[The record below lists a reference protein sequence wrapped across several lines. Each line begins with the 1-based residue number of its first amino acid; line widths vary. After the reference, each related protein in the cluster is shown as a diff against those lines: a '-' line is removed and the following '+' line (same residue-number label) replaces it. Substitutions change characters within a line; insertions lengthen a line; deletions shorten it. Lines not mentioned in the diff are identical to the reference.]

1 MGKSYDAEEANQFIE
16 NLYDQFESYAQKAAP
31 LEADYN
37 RYVHNET
44 FVGKAA
50 EASKRYIR
58 DKQLDFHHE
67 QLNIQNRLYHMY
79 NEIKG
84 EFEGTVD
91 SSPKARIDTD
101 VLKGIKRNIEDFYY
115 GLDYLGKGIEED
127 AAYLQEMADKYSE
140 ITDCTFTR
148 PDYDPP
154 RRALD
159 KICGDGEYIDTC
171 IKDFEQFDDD
181 CWDYVNRSGLEE
193 YVYDLTEDMK
203 LRAAA
208 LDQME
213 VYEPHMEETLIK
225 VAELRGMKA
234 VKEVNI
240 QDICRGYDGKEKL
253 KRMEQGAKILS
264 AMGDYIEPKIKDIGK
279 EIINN
284 QPDNAYYYKLSSMGL
299 FTFFELAG
307 GVQSYLETGTFA
319 DTEKNAKTNYK
330 AFQRGGFSVVVET
343 VPGFLKLPD
352 LGFKIGKG
360 INGIADKGVKY
371 VEKNGTDNLP
381 KDLAAWAG
389 EKREHVITLYNIL
402 NDKAPQKIDSMS
414 VEEGYESAG
423 YLLTT
428 IGSFFV
434 GGEAGAGSKAGEA
447 AKTGEV
453 AAEAGETIINSLDD
467 IERAVDK
474 IDDVERVVDKLD
486 DIEKVADKADD
497 IAKTAEEA
505 EVTLKKIED
514 TAEVAAEASDDVA
527 KVASEAEKLAD
538 KGDDVAKAVEKGGSA
553 AEDGLNS
560 QVSYDRPSGF
570 RKGVRDKVWDNAKN
584 SNGDVIDP
592 VTKKVMDKSEPWD
605 MGHKP
610 GYEFRKHQQSAE
622 SRGIPRKQFLD
633 EYNNPEHYR
642 PELPSSNRSHKGE
655 DITDNYFGD

>member
-79 NEIKG
+79 SEIKG

-91 SSPKARIDTD
+91 ASPKARIDTD
-101 VLKGIKRNIEDFYY
+101 VLKRIKRNIEDFYY

-154 RRALD
+154 RQGLE

-203 LRAAA
+203 LKAAA
-208 LDQME
+208 LEQME

-343 VPGFLKLPD
+343 VTGFLKLPD

-389 EKREHVITLYNIL
+389 EKRKHVITLYNIL
-402 NDKAPQKIDSMS
+402 NDKAPQKIDTMS
-414 VEEGYESAG
+414 VEDGYESAG

-434 GGEAGAGSKAGEA
+434 GGEAGAGSKAGEV

-486 DIEKVADKADD
+486 DVEKVIDKVDD
-497 IAKTAEEA
+497 
-505 EVTLKKIED
+505 V
-514 TAEVAAEASDDVA
+514 AEVAAEEADDVA
-527 KVASEAEKLAD
+527 RAAEEFDIELKYKDGWTDVQKAEADAKVKALSEATTVKTP
-538 KGDDVAKAVEKGGSA
+538 AKRTGTSA
-553 AEDGLNS
+553 ASRYKSAYGKDS
-560 QVSYDRPSGF
+560 IPSGY
-570 RKGVRDKVWDNAKN
+570 D
-584 SNGDVIDP
+584 IDHTVDLQLGGADDILNLNP
-592 VTKKVMDKSEPWD
+592 LEKSV
-605 MGHKP
+605 
-610 GYEFRKHQQSAE
+610 
-622 SRGIPRKQFLD
+622 
-633 EYNNPEHYR
+633 
-642 PELPSSNRSHKGE
+642 NRSLGIQIKNKIKDLPFG
-655 DITDNYFGD
+655 TVFGDFTIK

>member
-37 RYVHNET
+37 RYIHNET

-154 RRALD
+154 RQGLE

-171 IKDFEQFDDD
+171 IKDFEQFDND

-193 YVYDLTEDMK
+193 YVDDLTEDMK
-203 LRAAA
+203 LKAAA

-279 EIINN
+279 EIISN

-343 VPGFLKLPD
+343 VTGFLKLPD

-360 INGIADKGVKY
+360 INGMADKGVKY

-389 EKREHVITLYNIL
+389 EKRKHVITLYNIL
-402 NDKAPQKIDSMS
+402 KDKAPQKIDSMS
-414 VEEGYESAG
+414 VEDGYESAG

-434 GGEAGAGSKAGEA
+434 GGEAGAGSKAGEV

-486 DIEKVADKADD
+486 DVEKVIDKADD
-497 IAKTAEEA
+497 IAKNAEEA

-514 TAEVAAEASDDVA
+514 TAEVAAGASDDVA
-527 KVASEAEKLAD
+527 KVASEAEKLDDVVKA
-538 KGDDVAKAVEKGGSA
+538 GDDVVEVTLSKEKYPESAQHIEEAIKNGQPDTLTIDRNNAGARRKASLEDVDPIKGF
-553 AEDGLNS
+553 
-560 QVSYDRPSGF
+560 DR
-570 RKGVRDKVWDNAKN
+570 
-584 SNGDVIDP
+584 
-592 VTKKVMDKSEPWD
+592 
-605 MGHKP
+605 
-610 GYEFRKHQQSAE
+610 
-622 SRGIPRKQFLD
+622 D
-633 EYNNPEHYR
+633 EYPPAMSLEGGKGSSVKHIS
-642 PELPSSNRSHKGE
+642 PSDNRGSGSSLSHQLRDYPDGTKYKIK
-655 DITDNYFGD
+655 ITDGD

>member
-159 KICGDGEYIDTC
+159 KICGDGEYIDKC
-171 IKDFEQFDDD
+171 IKDFERFDENA
-181 CWDYVNRSGLEE
+181 WNYVNRSGLEE

-284 QPDNAYYYKLSSMGL
+284 QPDNTYYYKLSSMGL

-343 VPGFLKLPD
+343 VTGFLKLPD

-414 VEEGYESAG
+414 VEDGYESAG

-434 GGEAGAGSKAGEA
+434 GGEAGAGPKAGEA

>member
-319 DTEKNAKTNYK
+319 DTEKKAKTNYK

>member
-1 MGKSYDAEEANQFIE
+1 MMGKSYDAEEANQFIE

-79 NEIKG
+79 SEIKG

-91 SSPKARIDTD
+91 ASPKARIDTD
-101 VLKGIKRNIEDFYY
+101 VLKRIKRNIEDFYY

-154 RRALD
+154 RRALE

-171 IKDFEQFDDD
+171 IKDFEQFDND

-203 LRAAA
+203 LKAAA

-343 VPGFLKLPD
+343 VTGFLKLPD

-360 INGIADKGVKY
+360 INGMADRGVKY

-389 EKREHVITLYNIL
+389 EKREQVITLYNIL
-402 NDKAPQKIDSMS
+402 NDKAAQKIDTMS
-414 VEEGYESAG
+414 VEDGYESAG
-423 YLLTT
+423 YILTT

-434 GGEAGAGSKAGEA
+434 GGEAGAGSKAGEV

-486 DIEKVADKADD
+486 DVEKVIDKVDD
-497 IAKTAEEA
+497 
-505 EVTLKKIED
+505 V
-514 TAEVAAEASDDVA
+514 AEVAAEEADDVA
-527 KVASEAEKLAD
+527 RAAEEFDIELKYKDGWTDVQKAEADAKVKALSEATTVKTP
-538 KGDDVAKAVEKGGSA
+538 AKRTGTSA
-553 AEDGLNS
+553 ASRYKSAYGKDS
-560 QVSYDRPSGF
+560 IPSGY
-570 RKGVRDKVWDNAKN
+570 D
-584 SNGDVIDP
+584 IDHTVELQLGGADDILNLNP
-592 VTKKVMDKSEPWD
+592 LEKSV
-605 MGHKP
+605 
-610 GYEFRKHQQSAE
+610 
-622 SRGIPRKQFLD
+622 
-633 EYNNPEHYR
+633 
-642 PELPSSNRSHKGE
+642 NRSLGIQIKNKIKDLPFG
-655 DITDNYFGD
+655 TVFGDFTIK